1 VEGQIKVPINT
12 QMIPTPKAEVTGEE
26 KMKDGFLQTCRTK
39 RAIIII
45 SFTFS
50 FFPLEDVSD
59 I

>member
-12 QMIPTPKAEVTGEE
+12 QMIPASKAEVTGEE
-26 KMKDGFLQTCRTK
+26 KMKGGFLQTCRTK
-39 RAIIII
+39 RAIIVI
-45 SFTFS
+45 SFNFV